1 MGSCRRY
8 YSFIKRSQTMKLAFI
23 GLGVMGFPM
32 AGHLQQAGHQV
43 CVYNR
48 SSAKAADWAARFGGT
63 SGATP
68 AQAAQGADMVMVCV
82 GNDDDVRS
90 VIYGDE
96 GVLAGI
102 KEGALL
108 IDHTTTSARLAEELA
123 DAAGKQGVR
132 FIDAPVSGGQ
142 LGAEN
147 GALTIMIGGHE
158 ADVAEAAPVL
168 AAYGKKVTRL
178 GPVGAGQR
186 CKMVNQICVIGAVQG
201 IAEGLMIAQKAG
213 LDIPTL
219 IDVLAGGAA
228 QSWQLENRAQTMAD
242 DKFDFGFAAQWMHK
256 DLGICLDEAAQ
267 QGLKLPLTEH
277 VHQVYERLLEQGMGR
292 CDSTV
297 VIRDLK
303 S

>member
-1 MGSCRRY
+1 
-8 YSFIKRSQTMKLAFI
+8 MKLAFI

-32 AGHLQQAGHQV
+32 AGHLQKAGHEV

-48 SSAKAADWAARFGGT
+48 NSQKAADWEARFGG
-63 SGATP
+63 SCGATP
-68 AQAAQGADMVMVCV
+68 AEAAQNADMVMVCV
-82 GNDDDVRS
+82 GNDDDVRA
-90 VIYGDE
+90 VMYGED
-96 GVLAGI
+96 GVLAGV
-102 KEGALL
+102 KAGTLL
-108 IDHTTTSARLAEELA
+108 IDHTTTSARLAEELSERV
-123 DAAGKQGVR
+123 GKQGSR

-147 GALTIMIGGHE
+147 GALTIMIGGAE
-158 ADVAEAAPVL
+158 EDVAEAAPVL

-201 IAEGLMIAQKAG
+201 IAEGLMIAQKAD

-219 IDVLAGGAA
+219 IEVLAGGAA

-242 DKFDFGFAAQWMHK
+242 DSFDFGFAAQWMYK

-267 QGLKLPLTEH
+267 QGVKLPLTEH
-277 VHQVYERLLEQGMGR
+277 VHEVYERLLEQGMGR

>member
-1 MGSCRRY
+1 
-8 YSFIKRSQTMKLAFI
+8 MKLAFI

-48 SSAKAADWAARFGGT
+48 SAAKAKDWAERHGGT
-63 SGATP
+63 YAATP
-68 AQAAQGADMVMVCV
+68 AEAAQDADMVMVCV

-90 VIYGDE
+90 VVYGE
-96 GVLAGI
+96 QGVLAGI
-102 KEGALL
+102 KAGALL
-108 IDHTTTSARLAEELA
+108 VDHTTTSAMLSEELA
-123 DAAGKQGVR
+123 AAAEKQSVR

-147 GALTIMIGGHE
+147 GALTIMVGGAE
-158 ADVAEAAPVL
+158 ADVADATPVL
-168 AAYGKKVTRL
+168 SAYGKKVTRL

-201 IAEGLMIAQKAG
+201 IAEGLMIAQKSG

-228 QSWQLENRAQTMAD
+228 QSWQLENRAQTMANGE
-242 DKFDFGFAAQWMHK
+242 FDFGFAAQWMHK
-256 DLGICLDEAAQ
+256 DLGICLDEAKQ
-267 QGLKLPLTEH
+267 QGLTLPLTDH
-277 VHQVYERLLEQGMGR
+277 VHKVYETLLEEGLGR

-297 VIRDLK
+297 VIKDLAR
-303 S
+303 

>member
-1 MGSCRRY
+1 
-8 YSFIKRSQTMKLAFI
+8 MKLAFI
-23 GLGVMGFPM
+23 GLGVMGSPM
-32 AGHLQQAGHQV
+32 AAHLQNAGHQV

-48 SSAKAADWAARFGGT
+48 SAEKAAAWADKNGGT
-63 SGATP
+63 FAATP
-68 AQAAQGADMVMVCV
+68 ALAAKDADMVMVCV
-82 GNDDDVRS
+82 GNDDDVRA
-90 VIYGDE
+90 VVYGEE
-96 GVLAGI
+96 GVLAGM
-102 KEGALL
+102 KRGALL
-108 IDHTTTSARLAEELA
+108 VDHTTTSAILAEELS
-123 DAAGKQGVR
+123 AAAAKCGLR

-147 GALTIMIGGHE
+147 GTLTIMVGGTE

-178 GPVGAGQR
+178 GPVGSGQR

-228 QSWQLENRAQTMAD
+228 QSWQLQNRAQTMAD

-256 DLGICLDEAAQ
+256 DLGICLDEAEQ
-267 QGLKLPLTEH
+267 QGLTLPLTEH
-277 VHQVYERLLEQGMGR
+277 VHKVYEQLLGEGLGR

-297 VIRDLK
+297 VIKDLIAK
-303 S
+303 AK

>member
-1 MGSCRRY
+1 
-8 YSFIKRSQTMKLAFI
+8 MKLAFI

-32 AGHLQQAGHQV
+32 AAHLQKAGHQV

-48 SSAKAADWAARFGGT
+48 SEAKAKDWAARHGGT
-63 SGATP
+63 CATTP
-68 AQAAQGADMVMVCV
+68 AEAAKDADMVMVCV

-90 VIYGDE
+90 VVYSNE
-96 GVLAGI
+96 GVLAGM
-102 KEGALL
+102 KAGALL
-108 IDHTTTSARLAEELA
+108 IDHTTTSASLAEELA
-123 DAAGKQGVR
+123 IAAEKLNVR
-132 FIDAPVSGGQ
+132 FVDAPVSGGQ

-147 GALTIMIGGHE
+147 GVLTIMIGGSE
-158 ADVAEAAPVL
+158 SDVAEAAPVL

-201 IAEGLMIAQKAG
+201 IAEGLRIAQKAG

-219 IDVLAGGAA
+219 IDVLGGGAA

-242 DKFDFGFAAQWMHK
+242 DQFNFGFAAQWMHK
-256 DLGICLDEAAQ
+256 DLGICLDEAEQ

-277 VHQVYERLLEQGMGR
+277 VYKVYEKLLTDGLGR
-292 CDSTV
+292 ADSSV
-297 VIRDLK
+297 VIKGLV
-303 S
+303 

>member
-1 MGSCRRY
+1 MTGVSV
-8 YSFIKRSQTMKLAFI
+8 MKLAFI

-32 AGHLQQAGHQV
+32 AGHLQQAEHQV

-48 SSAKAADWAARFGGT
+48 SAAKAKDWTERHGGT
-63 SGATP
+63 YAATP
-68 AQAAQGADMVMVCV
+68 AEAAKDADMVMVCV

-90 VIYGDE
+90 VVYGE
-96 GVLAGI
+96 QGVLAGI
-102 KEGALL
+102 KAGALL
-108 IDHTTTSARLAEELA
+108 VDHTTTSAMLSEELA
-123 DAAGKQGVR
+123 AAAEKQSVR

-147 GALTIMIGGHE
+147 GALTIMVGGAE
-158 ADVAEAAPVL
+158 ADVADATPVL
-168 AAYGKKVTRL
+168 SAYGKKVTRL

-201 IAEGLMIAQKAG
+201 IAEGLMIAQKSG

-228 QSWQLENRAQTMAD
+228 QSWQLENRAQTMANGE
-242 DKFDFGFAAQWMHK
+242 FDFGFAAQWMHK
-256 DLGICLDEAAQ
+256 DLGICLDEAKQ
-267 QGLKLPLTEH
+267 QGLTLPLTDH
-277 VHQVYERLLEQGMGR
+277 VHKVYETLLEEGLGR

-297 VIRDLK
+297 VIKDLAR
-303 S
+303 

>member
-1 MGSCRRY
+1 
-8 YSFIKRSQTMKLAFI
+8 MKLAFI

-32 AGHLQQAGHQV
+32 AGHLQQAGHEV

-48 SSAKAADWAARFGGT
+48 NSAKAADWVARFGG
-63 SGATP
+63 SQGATP
-68 AQAAQGADMVMVCV
+68 AEAARGADMVMVCV

-90 VIYGDE
+90 VVYGSD
-96 GVLAGI
+96 GVLAGMQA
-102 KEGALL
+102 GALL
-108 IDHTTTSARLAEELA
+108 VDHTTTSAQLAEELA
-123 DAAGKQGVR
+123 KTAGKQHVR

-147 GALTIMIGGHE
+147 GALTIMIGGTE

-219 IDVLAGGAA
+219 IEVLAGGAA
-228 QSWQLENRAQTMAD
+228 QSWQLQNRAQTMAD
-242 DKFDFGFAAQWMHK
+242 DQFDFGFAAQWMHK
-256 DLGICLDEAAQ
+256 DLGICLDEAEQ

-277 VHQVYERLLEQGMGR
+277 VHAVYERLLEQGMGR

>member
-1 MGSCRRY
+1 
-8 YSFIKRSQTMKLAFI
+8 MKLAFI

-48 SSAKAADWAARFGGT
+48 SAAKAADWVERHGGT
-63 SGATP
+63 HAATP
-68 AQAAQGADMVMVCV
+68 ALAAKDADMVMVCV

-90 VIYGDE
+90 VVYGEE
-96 GVLAGI
+96 GVLAGM
-102 KEGALL
+102 KAGALL
-108 IDHTTTSARLAEELA
+108 VDHTTTSATLAEELA
-123 DAAGKQGVR
+123 AAAAKTAVR

-147 GALTIMIGGHE
+147 GALTIMVGGTE
-158 ADVAEAAPVL
+158 ADVAEAATVL

-201 IAEGLMIAQKAG
+201 IAEGLMIAKKAG

-228 QSWQLENRAQTMAD
+228 QSWQLQNRAQTMAE

-256 DLGICLDEAAQ
+256 DLGICLDEAEQ
-267 QGLKLPLTEH
+267 QGLTLPLTEH
-277 VHQVYERLLEQGMGR
+277 VHQVYEKLLAEGFGR
-292 CDSTV
+292 YDSTV
-297 VIRDLK
+297 VIKDLE

>member
-1 MGSCRRY
+1 
-8 YSFIKRSQTMKLAFI
+8 MKLAFI

-32 AGHLQQAGHQV
+32 AAHLQQAGHQV

-48 SSAKAADWAARFGGT
+48 SLEKAQAWAQAQGGT
-63 SGATP
+63 FADTP
-68 AQAAQGADMVMVCV
+68 AAAAKEADIVMVCV

-90 VIYGDE
+90 VVYGEE
-96 GVLAGI
+96 GVFAGM
-102 KEGALL
+102 KKGALL
-108 IDHTTTSARLAEELA
+108 VDHTTTSASLAEELS
-123 DAAGKQGVR
+123 AAAQKLGLR

-147 GALTIMIGGHE
+147 GALTIMIGGDE
-158 ADVAEAAPVL
+158 NEVNEAAPVL
-168 AAYGKKVTRL
+168 SAYGKKVTRL

-201 IAEGLMIAQKAG
+201 IAEGLMIANKAG

-228 QSWQLENRAQTMAD
+228 QSWQLENRAQTMSD

-256 DLGICLDEAAQ
+256 DLGICLDEAKQ
-267 QGLKLPLTEH
+267 QGLSLPLTEQ
-277 VHQVYERLLEQGMGR
+277 VYQVYEQLLAQGFGR
-292 CDSTV
+292 YDSSV
-297 VIRDLK
+297 VIKDLVAK
-303 S
+303 AK

>member
-1 MGSCRRY
+1 
-8 YSFIKRSQTMKLAFI
+8 MKLAFI

-48 SSAKAADWAARFGGT
+48 STDKAADWSVRHGGT
-63 SGATP
+63 HAATP
-68 AQAAQGADMVMVCV
+68 ALAAKDADMVMVCV

-90 VIYGDE
+90 VVFGED
-96 GVLAGI
+96 GVLAGM
-102 KEGALL
+102 KSGALL
-108 IDHTTTSARLAEELA
+108 VDHTTTSAMLAEELS
-123 DAAGKQGVR
+123 AAAANTAVR

-147 GALTIMIGGHE
+147 GALTIMVGGSE

-201 IAEGLMIAQKAG
+201 IAEGLMIAKKAG

-228 QSWQLENRAQTMAD
+228 QSWQLQNRAQTMAEG
-242 DKFDFGFAAQWMHK
+242 KFDFGFAAQWMYK
-256 DLGICLDEAAQ
+256 DLGICLDEAEQ
-267 QGLKLPLTEH
+267 QGLTLPLTEH
-277 VHQVYERLLEQGMGR
+277 VHQVYEKLLAEGLGR

-297 VIRDLK
+297 VIKDLEP
-303 S
+303 

>member
-1 MGSCRRY
+1 
-8 YSFIKRSQTMKLAFI
+8 MKLAFI

-32 AGHLQQAGHQV
+32 AGHLQQAGHEV

-48 SSAKAADWAARFGGT
+48 NPQKAGDWVARHGGT
-63 SGATP
+63 SAATP
-68 AQAAQGADMVMVCV
+68 AEAARGADMVMVCV
-82 GNDDDVRS
+82 GNDDDVRA
-90 VIYGDE
+90 VVCGEE

-102 KEGALL
+102 QAGALL
-108 IDHTTTSARLAEELA
+108 IDHTTTSAELAEELA
-123 DAAGKQGVR
+123 RQAAAVGAR

-147 GALTIMIGGHE
+147 GTLTVMIGGDE

-201 IAEGLMIAQKAG
+201 IAEGLMIAKKAG

-219 IDVLAGGAA
+219 IEVLAGGAA
-228 QSWQLENRAQTMAD
+228 QSWQLQNRAQTMAEG
-242 DKFDFGFAAQWMHK
+242 KFDFGFAAQWMHK
-256 DLGICLDEAAQ
+256 DLGICLDEAKH

-277 VHQVYERLLEQGMGR
+277 VYQVYEKLLAEGFGR

-297 VIRDLK
+297 VIKDLE

>member
-1 MGSCRRY
+1 
-8 YSFIKRSQTMKLAFI
+8 MKLAFI

-48 SSAKAADWAARFGGT
+48 SAAKAKDWAERHGGT
-63 SGATP
+63 YAATP
-68 AQAAQGADMVMVCV
+68 AEAAKDADMVMVCV

-90 VIYGDE
+90 VVYGE
-96 GVLAGI
+96 QGVLAGI
-102 KEGALL
+102 KAGALL
-108 IDHTTTSARLAEELA
+108 VDHTTTSAMLSEELA
-123 DAAGKQGVR
+123 AAAEKQSVR

-147 GALTIMIGGHE
+147 GALTIMVGGAE
-158 ADVAEAAPVL
+158 ADVADATPVL
-168 AAYGKKVTRL
+168 SAYGKKVTRL

-201 IAEGLMIAQKAG
+201 IAEGLMIAQKSG

-228 QSWQLENRAQTMAD
+228 QSWQLENRAQTMANGE
-242 DKFDFGFAAQWMHK
+242 FDFGFAAQWMHK
-256 DLGICLDEAAQ
+256 DLGICLDEAKQ
-267 QGLKLPLTEH
+267 QGLTLPLTDH
-277 VHQVYERLLEQGMGR
+277 VHKVYETLLEEGLGR

-297 VIRDLK
+297 VIKDLAR
-303 S
+303 

>member
-1 MGSCRRY
+1 MFHLNEGVSV
-8 YSFIKRSQTMKLAFI
+8 MKLAFI
-23 GLGVMGFPM
+23 GLGVMGGPM
-32 AGHLQQAGHQV
+32 AAHLQKAGHQV

-48 SSAKAADWAARFGGT
+48 STDKAGAWAETHGGT
-63 SGATP
+63 YAATP
-68 AQAAQGADMVMVCV
+68 AAAAKDADIVMMCV

-90 VIYGDE
+90 VVYGEE
-96 GVLAGI
+96 GVFAGM
-102 KEGALL
+102 KASALL
-108 IDHTTTSARLAEELA
+108 VDHTTTSAILAEELSG
-123 DAAGKQGVR
+123 AAEKLGLR

-147 GALTIMIGGHE
+147 ATLTIMIGGRE

-178 GPVGAGQR
+178 GPVGSGQR

-219 IDVLAGGAA
+219 IDVLSGGAA
-228 QSWQLENRAQTMAD
+228 QSWQLQNRAQTMSE
-242 DKFDFGFAAQWMHK
+242 DKFDFGFAAQWMYK
-256 DLGICLDEAAQ
+256 DLGICLDEAEQ
-267 QGLKLPLTEH
+267 QGLTLPLTEH
-277 VHQVYERLLEQGMGR
+277 VHKVYETLLEQGFGR

-297 VIRDLK
+297 VIKDLIAK
-303 S
+303 AK

>member
-1 MGSCRRY
+1 
-8 YSFIKRSQTMKLAFI
+8 MKLAFI

-48 SSAKAADWAARFGGT
+48 STEKAASWAEQQGGT
-63 SGATP
+63 YGATP
-68 AQAAQGADMVMVCV
+68 AEAAKDADIVMVCV

-90 VIYGDE
+90 VVYGDE
-96 GVLAGI
+96 GVLAGM
-102 KEGALL
+102 KAGALL
-108 IDHTTTSARLAEELA
+108 VDHTTTSAILAEELA
-123 DAAGKQGVR
+123 AAAGKAGLR

-147 GALTIMIGGHE
+147 GALTIMVGGAE
-158 ADVAEAAPVL
+158 TDVAEAATVL

-201 IAEGLMIAQKAG
+201 IAEGLMIAKKAG

-228 QSWQLENRAQTMAD
+228 QSWQLQNRAQTMAEG
-242 DKFDFGFAAQWMHK
+242 KFDFGFAAQWMHK
-256 DLGICLDEAAQ
+256 DLGICLDEAEQ
-267 QGLKLPLTEH
+267 QGLTLPLTEH
-277 VHQVYERLLEQGMGR
+277 VHKVYEKLLAEGFGR

-297 VIRDLK
+297 VIKDLE

>member
-1 MGSCRRY
+1 
-8 YSFIKRSQTMKLAFI
+8 MKLAFI

-48 SSAKAADWAARFGGT
+48 SQAKAADWAERHGGT
-63 SGATP
+63 FAATP
-68 AQAAQGADMVMVCV
+68 AEAVAEADMVMVCV

-90 VIYGDE
+90 VVYGDE

-102 KEGALL
+102 KAGALL
-108 IDHTTTSARLAEELA
+108 VDHTTTSAILAEELA
-123 DAAGKQGVR
+123 AAAEKLQVR

-147 GALTIMIGGHE
+147 GALTIMVGGSE
-158 ADVAEAAPVL
+158 ADVAAASPVL

-178 GPVGAGQR
+178 GPVGSGQR

-201 IAEGLMIAQKAG
+201 IAEGLMIAKKAG

-228 QSWQLENRAQTMAD
+228 QSWQLQNRAQTMANGE
-242 DKFDFGFAAQWMHK
+242 FDFGFAAQWMHK
-256 DLGICLDEAAQ
+256 DLGICLDEAEQ
-267 QGLKLPLTEH
+267 QGLKLPLTDH
-277 VHQVYERLLEQGMGR
+277 VHKVYEKLLSEGFGR

-297 VIRDLK
+297 VIKDLE

>member
-1 MGSCRRY
+1 
-8 YSFIKRSQTMKLAFI
+8 MKLAFI

-32 AGHLQQAGHQV
+32 AGHLSKTGHEI

-48 SSAKAADWAARFGGT
+48 NPQKAADWVARHGGT
-63 SGATP
+63 HAATP
-68 AQAAQGADMVMVCV
+68 AEAAQGADMVMVCV
-82 GNDDDVRS
+82 GNDDDVRA
-90 VIYGDE
+90 VVYGDE

-102 KEGALL
+102 KPGALL
-108 IDHTTTSARLAEELA
+108 VDHTTTSAGLAEELA
-123 DAAGKQGVR
+123 RKAAETGAR

-147 GALTIMIGGHE
+147 GTLTVMIGGDE

-178 GPVGAGQR
+178 GPVGSGQR

-201 IAEGLMIAQKAG
+201 IAEGLMIAKKAG

-219 IDVLAGGAA
+219 IEVLAGGAA
-228 QSWQLENRAQTMAD
+228 QSWQLQNRAQTMAEG
-242 DKFDFGFAAQWMHK
+242 KFDFGFAAQWMHK
-256 DLGICLDEAAQ
+256 DLGICLEEAERL
-267 QGLKLPLTEH
+267 GLTLPLTEH
-277 VHQVYERLLEQGMGR
+277 VHQVYEQLLAEGYGR

-297 VIRDLK
+297 VIK
-303 S
+303 SLES